1 MELFRPRLPFTSWR
15 AKPGLGDPAHGY
27 FARLVAEGQ
36 HVSARVY
43 ANELEI
49 NGRNIVMQEL
59 LDELLKLPLA
69 EEYKQ
74 SLIRW
79 TPILHDGFHRLAG
92 ETLRKRQMSFY
103 TRRFCRACLAESA
116 HHRVWWDIVDFHVCP
131 FHTEPIEDRS
141 AVGDRI
147 KWWFPSFETDPDG
160 EPLGR
165 PASLLLE
172 PDDFEWYVLSR
183 FDCVESYSRPLLDGA
198 PLHEVIDVCGAVGRL
213 LANPWMKSAPAIG
226 REDCRTGYLALSGSL
241 PDLENAFVTWL
252 ESNVVQQDRNRGI
265 YNGYGW
271 FMPRGERNFLEA
283 ALWPDID
290 VAMRRAFAKTG
301 RIGRQ
306 SAGVDRLPHKE
317 LTIKEA
323 ATAIGVDFRGLR
335 AISQQAGITV
345 KSSDPAMR
353 AFLTEDQ
360 VACLHATVKD
370 LISVEEAS
378 ARLGCTQA
386 CVRDIVSMGMIKGFL
401 HTRMFGHQGNGLAHL
416 GSEVDALLERI
427 LAVPNVGNRG
437 QHHGIAYLS
446 KALGKS
452 VADIVQSVLKGKMT
466 VARLDRRRK
475 GIASWRFE
483 AVAYKKA
490 YRQRVRE
497 KEVRAVE
504 AAAVMQ
510 MQLDAIQAF
519 VRAGVI
525 KSRVGNDGQTYLDR
539 ASFEV
544 FSSTYVNAKVYQD
557 RLGCSD
563 LELASRLE
571 QLGIRR
577 CHGKLRAR
585 NKIYLVERK
594 SLEKVIGKLNDG
606 GSDPPV
612 WEAFRNTMASV
623 CASFVIPPSS
633 GGKVVK
639 AYTATR
645 STYVELHVEGEGL
658 LIRKTFSSHP
668 APREWKVFVANQRQ
682 IREEWKA
689 FAWSKLNARGAVTA
703 EFRIRTED
711 DVAVAAEAL
720 QCLYLHFRNPRSL
733 PKG

>member
-15 AKPGLGDPAHGY
+15 SKPGLGDPAHGY

-59 LDELLKLPLA
+59 LDELLKLPLS
-69 EEYKQ
+69 EEYKE

-79 TPILHDGFHRLAG
+79 TPILDGGFQRLAG

-103 TRRFCRACLAESA
+103 NRRFCRACLAESA

-131 FHTEPIEDRS
+131 FHAEPIDDRS
-141 AVGDRI
+141 AAGDQI

-172 PDDFEWYVLSR
+172 PTDFEWYVLSR
-183 FDCVESYSRPLLDGA
+183 FGCVESYARSLLDGA
-198 PLHEVIDVCGAVGRL
+198 PLHEVIDICGAVGRL
-213 LANPWMKSAPAIG
+213 LANPWMRSAPAIG
-226 REDCRTGYLALSGSL
+226 REDCRTGFLALSGSL
-241 PDLENAFVTWL
+241 SDLESSFVTWL
-252 ESNVVQQDRNRGI
+252 ESNVVQQVRNRGI

-283 ALWPDID
+283 ALWPDIH

-306 SAGVDRLPHKE
+306 SAGVDQLPHKE
-317 LTIKEA
+317 ITIKEA
-323 ATAIGVDFRGLR
+323 AAAIGVDVRGLR
-335 AISQQAGITV
+335 SISQQAGITV
-345 KSSDPAMR
+345 RSSDPAKR
-353 AFLTEDQ
+353 AFLAEDQ
-360 VACLHATVKD
+360 VVRLHAMAKDMINVK
-370 LISVEEAS
+370 EA
-378 ARLGCTQA
+378 ATRLGCNQA
-386 CVRDIVSMGMIKGFL
+386 CVRDFVSMGVIKGFSR
-401 HTRMFGHQGNGLAHL
+401 TRIFGYEGHGLAHL
-416 GSEVDALLERI
+416 GSEVDALLRRI
-427 LAVPNVGNRG
+427 LAVPSTDSRS
-437 QHHGIAYLS
+437 QHHGISYLS

-452 VADIVQSVLKGKMT
+452 VAEIVQSVLRGKMT

-475 GIASWRFE
+475 GIGSWRFE

-510 MQLDAIQAF
+510 MQLDAIQVF

-525 KSRVGNDGQTYLDR
+525 KSRVGKDGQTYLDR

-557 RLGCSD
+557 RLGCKNR
-563 LELASRLE
+563 ELASRLE
-571 QLGIRR
+571 ELGIRR
-577 CHGKLRAR
+577 IHGKLRAR

-594 SLEKVIGKLNDG
+594 SLEKAIGKLDDRGNE
-606 GSDPPV
+606 PPL
-612 WEAFRNTMASV
+612 WEAFRNVMASV

-645 STYVELHVEGEGL
+645 STYVELHVAGEEL
-658 LIRKTFSSHP
+658 LIRKTFRAHP
-668 APREWKVFVANQRQ
+668 APREWKVFVANQRR
-682 IREEWKA
+682 IREEWRA
-689 FAWSKLNARGAVTA
+689 FTWSKLNARGDVTA
-703 EFRIRTED
+703 EFRIRTTED
-711 DVAVAAEAL
+711 IAAAAEAL
-720 QCLYLHFRNPRSL
+720 RCLYLHFRNPRSFT
-733 PKG
+733 KR

>member
-1 MELFRPRLPFTSWR
+1 MEMFRLPFTSWR
-15 AKPGLGDPAHGY
+15 SKPGLGDPAHGY

-59 LDELLKLPLA
+59 LDELLKLPLS
-69 EEYKQ
+69 EEYKE

-79 TPILHDGFHRLAG
+79 TPILDDGFQRLAG

-103 TRRFCRACLAESA
+103 NRRFCRACLAESA
-116 HHRVWWDIVDFHVCP
+116 HHRVWWDIVDFHICP
-131 FHTEPIEDRS
+131 FHAEPIDDRS
-141 AVGDRI
+141 AAGDQI

-172 PDDFEWYVLSR
+172 PADFEWYVLSR
-183 FDCVESYSRPLLDGA
+183 FGCVESYARPLLDGA

-213 LANPWMKSAPAIG
+213 LANPWMRSAPAIG
-226 REDCRTGYLALSGSL
+226 REDCRTGFLALSGSL
-241 PDLENAFVTWL
+241 SDLENSLVTWL
-252 ESNVVQQDRNRGI
+252 ESNVAQQDRNRGI

-283 ALWPDID
+283 TLWPDID
-290 VAMRRAFAKTG
+290 AAMRRAFARTG

-306 SAGVDRLPHKE
+306 SADVDQLPHRE
-317 LTIKEA
+317 HTIKEA
-323 ATAIGVDFRGLR
+323 AKTIGMDVRGLR

-345 KSSDPAMR
+345 KSSNPAMR
-353 AFLTEDQ
+353 SFLTEEQ
-360 VACLHATVKD
+360 VARLHATAKD
-370 LISVEEAS
+370 LISVKEAS
-378 ARLGCTQA
+378 ARLGCRQT
-386 CVRDIVSMGMIKGFL
+386 CVRSLVSMGVIKGFL
-401 HTRMFGHQGNGLAHL
+401 HTRIFGHEGNGLAHL
-416 GSEVDALLERI
+416 GSDIDALVDRV
-427 LAVPNVGNRG
+427 LAVPTVGG
-437 QHHGIAYLS
+437 QGQSHGIAYLS

-452 VADIVQSVLKGKMT
+452 IPEIVRSVLSGKMS
-466 VARLDRRRK
+466 VARFDRRRK
-475 GIASWRFE
+475 GIGSWRFD
-483 AVAYKKA
+483 AVAYKKPF
-490 YRQRVRE
+490 RQRVRE

-525 KSRVGNDGQTYLDR
+525 KSRVGRDGQTYLDR
-539 ASFEV
+539 ASFDV
-544 FSSTYVNAKVYQD
+544 FSSTYVNAKPYQD
-557 RLGCSD
+557 RLGCTD
-563 LELASRLE
+563 LGLARRLE
-571 QLGIRR
+571 ELGIRR
-577 CHGKLRAR
+577 IHGKLRAR

-594 SLEKVIGKLNDG
+594 SLEKVIGKLDDRG
-606 GSDPPV
+606 TDPPV

-645 STYVELHVEGEGL
+645 STYVELHVEGEEL
-658 LIRKTFSSHP
+658 LIRKTFRSHP
-668 APREWKVFVANQRQ
+668 APREWKVFTANQRQ

-689 FAWSKLNARGAVTA
+689 FRWSKQNARGDVTA
-703 EFRIRTED
+703 EFRIHTTED
-711 DVAVAAEAL
+711 IAIIAEAL
-720 QCLYLHFRNPRSL
+720 RCLYLHFRNPRSFT
-733 PKG
+733 KK